1 MVWDCWFTCWLYKL
15 MSLLFHLFWKLQA
28 SSPLHQGLRMLESRG
43 KTDGLTRKQRILDL
57 QPKLSFA
64 LQALHTGLTT
74 VSHQAP
80 GLKSCL
86 SWINTLMDGW
96 WTKKIKSRILTR
108 YEPILVKHMW
118 NTWHMFHVFHC
129 FGRDVRHLWVTPF
142 FVDNKTE
149 DFTFRIPWS
158 CCHWCLRI
166 DPRVRVWTLR
176 WSSDCSWKASR
187 IKCWPSDVAG
197 PGEDEQV
204 MFRRNSWCKMRHS
217 FMRHLQIDHGGVG
230 GTNLPV
236 WRNWDLVRFA

>member
-1 MVWDCWFTCWLYKL
+1 MDGYGTNYGVWECWVPRFIRV
-15 MSLLFHLFWKLQA
+15 SVF
-28 SSPLHQGLRMLESRG
+28 LESRG

-64 LQALHTGLTT
+64 LQALHTGLTS

-86 SWINTLMDGW
+86 SWIHTLMDGW
-96 WTKKIKSRILTR
+96 WMKKNR
-108 YEPILVKHMW
+108 LVSWPDMNQSWFHMW
-118 NTWHMFHVFHC
+118 NTWHMWNTCLVEITQTSL
-129 FGRDVRHLWVTPF
+129 GLHLFWK
-142 FVDNKTE
+142 DNKTE

-176 WSSDCSWKASR
+176 WSSDCSWKASC

-197 PGEDEQV
+197 PCEDEQV
-204 MFRRNSWCKMRHS
+204 MSSRNSWCNMRHKHFS
-217 FMRHLQIDHGGVG
+217 A
-230 GTNLPV
+230 
-236 WRNWDLVRFA
+236 FADWSLG